1 MRETKFIE
9 QNKEK
14 WEEVERLMEA
24 TDQDPEKLNEHF
36 IQVTDD
42 LAHARTFYPN
52 RSVRVYLNYL
62 AQKIFTSIYRGKKTD
77 RNRLV
82 QFWKEELPQLVYESR
97 NEFRTALAVFGLAM
111 LIGAVSSHFD
121 PEFPRHIMGDDYVNM
136 TLENIESGDPMA
148 VYKQKGE
155 FGMSVGIAANNLWV
169 AFLTF
174 VMGAVYAIGTIWIL
188 IKNGV
193 MVGAF
198 QYFFV
203 NEGVFWESFLT
214 IWTHGTLE
222 ISAIVIAGA
231 AGLTMGR
238 GLVFPGTFSRLKAFQ
253 LSARRGLKIMIGI
266 APIILMAGFIEGY
279 LTRYTETPDA
289 VRLAFILICLAFVL
303 IYFVWYPWYKAKRG
317 FDSDV
322 LKTSVTPER
331 QRDINFIEMKSL
343 GQLFSEVFL
352 FLKKYFR
359 TIFLTTTLA
368 SVFWCLILFLF
379 SDEVPRYTMT
389 SLAGSHSIWDLA
401 GSYFSNEHFR
411 LLSILNG
418 LTFGAVALV
427 VCLKMTKDAN
437 VEPKFHWLINYSK
450 MIVCCTGLAAILVA
464 PTWLLFLLGLT
475 IPIILIWMYVMV
487 GENRS
492 LFNSA
497 TRTLNIAGSNFWQMM
512 GLFIILGMT
521 GAMFIL
527 IADTLVMRV
536 ILEAIGLNVSFS
548 NAELSDFYAIL
559 SSFFG
564 ILLFKLVFAML
575 MIGSALLFYNLREVK
590 DASLLKERIE
600 QIGSQKKIRGL
611 EWEG

>member
-14 WEEVERLMEA
+14 WEEIEQLMEA
-24 TDQDPEKLNEHF
+24 TDQNPEKLNEHF

-77 RNRLV
+77 RNRLIN
-82 QFWKEELPQLVYESR
+82 FWKEELPQLVYESR
-97 NEFRTALAVFGLAM
+97 NEFRTALLVFGLAVI
-111 LIGAVSSHFD
+111 IGAISCHFD
-121 PEFPRHIMGDDYVNM
+121 PKFPRHILGDQYVDM

-148 VYKQKGE
+148 VYKEKGA
-155 FGMSVGIAANNLWV
+155 FGMSLGIAANNLWV

-174 VMGAVYAIGTIWIL
+174 VMGAIYAIGTIWIL

-253 LSARRGLKIMIGI
+253 LSARRGLKIMVGI
-266 APIILMAGFIEGY
+266 APIILLAGFIEGY
-279 LTRYTETPDA
+279 LTRYTETPDSIQ
-289 VRLAFILICLAFVL
+289 LGFILVCLAFVL
-303 IYFVWYPWYKAKRG
+303 SYFVWYPWYKAKRG
-317 FDSDV
+317 FDSDI
-322 LKTSVTPER
+322 LKTSITPER
-331 QRDINFIEMKSL
+331 QRKISFVEMKSL

-352 FLKKYFR
+352 FFR
-359 TIFLTTTLA
+359 IHFRIITLTAAAA
-368 SVFWCLILFLF
+368 SLFWCLILFF
-379 SDEVPRYTMT
+379 ASEQAPRYTME
-389 SLAGSHSIWDLA
+389 SLAGSYSIWDLA
-401 GSYFSNEHFR
+401 GSYFANEN
-411 LLSILNG
+411 LKVLSILNG
-418 LTFGAVALV
+418 FTFGAVALA
-427 VCLKMTKDAN
+427 VCTKMAHDAQ
-437 VEPKFHWLINYSK
+437 VEPKFHWLVNYAK
-450 MIVCCTGLAAILVA
+450 MIVCCTGLATILAA
-464 PTWLLFLLGLT
+464 PPWLMFLLGLGF
-475 IPIILIWMYVMV
+475 PIIFIWMYVMI

-497 TRTLNIAGSNFWQMM
+497 TRTLNLAGSNFWQMM
-512 GLFIILGMT
+512 GLFIILVMM
-521 GAMFIL
+521 GAMFLL
-527 IADTLVMRV
+527 ISDTIIMRV
-536 ILEAIGLNVSFS
+536 ILEAVGINVNFS
-548 NAELSDFYAIL
+548 EASLSDFYAIL

-564 ILLFKLVFAML
+564 ILFFKMIFAML
-575 MIGSALLFYNLREVK
+575 LIGSSLLFYNLREIK
-590 DASLLKERIE
+590 DASLLKEGIKK
-600 QIGSQKKIRGL
+600 IGSQKKIRGL